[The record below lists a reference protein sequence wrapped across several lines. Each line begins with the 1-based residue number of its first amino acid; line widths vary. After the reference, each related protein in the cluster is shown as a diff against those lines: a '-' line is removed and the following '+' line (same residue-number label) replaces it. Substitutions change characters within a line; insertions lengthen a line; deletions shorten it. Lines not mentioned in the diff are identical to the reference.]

1 MNSNWYTIIN
11 PTSGNGKS
19 LKHLDFIK
27 KEFIKNNIN
36 TTIVLTKYIHHEKEL
51 VLLAIKNGYTKFIS
65 VGGDGTLHHI
75 VNGIMNQT
83 IIESNKIKVA
93 VIPVGTG
100 NDWVNT
106 YQIPNNIK
114 QVVKIIKKENTFLQD
129 IGQISLL
136 DKKDKLYFNNLAGIG
151 YDAFVVKRIL
161 NYKKLGSLTYLIAGL
176 VSFFNFKKEFIHVT
190 IAEKIIKSKIFMISI
205 GLCKYSGSNMQLTDY
220 KNHTQGFFD
229 ITLIKNITL
238 FKIIKNIH
246 KLYNGKLFDLEEVAT
261 YKNKTILITSNNS
274 LYIQADGELLGKGNV
289 EINIITKAI
298 QFIIP

>member
-36 TTIVLTKYIHHEKEL
+36 TTIFLTKYIHHEKEL

-100 NDWVNT
+100 M
-106 YQIPNNIK
+106 
-114 QVVKIIKKENTFLQD
+114 
-129 IGQISLL
+129 IG
-136 DKKDKLYFNNLAGIG
+136 
-151 YDAFVVKRIL
+151 
-161 NYKKLGSLTYLIAGL
+161 
-176 VSFFNFKKEFIHVT
+176 
-190 IAEKIIKSKIFMISI
+190 
-205 GLCKYSGSNMQLTDY
+205 
-220 KNHTQGFFD
+220 
-229 ITLIKNITL
+229 
-238 FKIIKNIH
+238 
-246 KLYNGKLFDLEEVAT
+246 
-261 YKNKTILITSNNS
+261 
-274 LYIQADGELLGKGNV
+274 
-289 EINIITKAI
+289 
-298 QFIIP
+298 